1 MISLSPA
8 ARLLHTTAF
17 AQPQPAQAWRLFLAK
32 EARYCPALLAQF
44 VTQQQVPAARLLAL
58 LPVDFFSFFATA
70 IATASLRDAALPAPA
85 VALVRSLLREPSS
98 PRLLA
103 VLQWFAHC
111 FVKQVLFRAADRLA
125 AQAESPYVLPSLLVE
140 LMYWLAVAADCPPF
154 CPRMLFALFA
164 RLPAA
169 LDEDAFALLPADDG
183 QSALRCV
190 QAWKESG
197 RFPRAV
203 DAAALGESLE
213 QALQSHG
220 AEADMACDELFLQ
233 WSLCGGVSAEE
244 AVRGVVRYAVAV
256 QGRALRAEGS
266 VLALA
271 LENTVEL
278 VVPVVARS
286 FLGDAAATEA
296 FFHSLM
302 TLSEVTEPIASTAE
316 GDMSDAAE
324 KEGDMSGTTE
334 KAAWLVAQRVREA
347 FVLRALEEK
356 SEFFAAHVQE
366 VVAQCSGAARAG

>member
-1 MISLSPA
+1 MISLFLS
-8 ARLLHTTAF
+8 ARLLHATAF

-44 VTQQQVPAARLLAL
+44 VAQQQVPAARLLAL

-85 VALVRSLLREPSS
+85 VALVRGLLREPSS

-111 FVKQVLFRAADRLA
+111 FVKQVLYRAADRLA

-140 LMYWLAVAADCPPF
+140 LMYWMAVAADCPPS
-154 CPRMLFALFA
+154 CPRMLFALFVL
-164 RLPAA
+164 LPAA
-169 LDEDAFALLPADDG
+169 LDEDAFAQLPTHDG

-203 DAAALGESLE
+203 DAAALGESLA
-213 QALQSHG
+213 QALQCRG

-266 VLALA
+266 VLGLA
-271 LENTVEL
+271 LYSSVQL
-278 VVPVVARS
+278 VVPFVARS

-296 FFHSLM
+296 FFRSLM
-302 TLSEVTEPIASTAE
+302 TLSEAHEPAASPADSTT
-316 GDMSDAAE
+316 SDAA
-324 KEGDMSGTTE
+324 E

>member
-70 IATASLRDAALPAPA
+70 IATASLRDAALPVSA
-85 VALVRSLLREPSS
+85 VALVRGLLREPSS

-125 AQAESPYVLPSLLVE
+125 AQVESPYVLPSLLVE
-140 LMYWLAVAADCPPF
+140 LMYWLTVAADCPPF

-164 RLPAA
+164 QLPAA

-183 QSALRCV
+183 QSALRCA

-286 FLGDAAATEA
+286 FLGDADATEA

-316 GDMSDAAE
+316 GDVSDAA
-324 KEGDMSGTTE
+324 E